1 MGEAKLL
8 VLFLLLTN
16 LLAEKHFADSLDQF
30 SATPGE
36 KCVFRVTRAARA
48 YAGLSKMCKV
58 HASTRKLARAWPN
71 TGLDMSD
78 TGSNRKKRILIPKHT
93 KNYEFLD
100 PG

>member
-36 KCVFRVTRAARA
+36 KCVFRVTPAARA
-48 YAGLSKMCKV
+48 YVGFLKICKV
-58 HASTRKLARAWPN
+58 HASTRTIARAWPK

-78 TGSNRKKRILIPKHT
+78 TGSNRKNRS
-93 KNYEFLD
+93 
-100 PG
+100 